1 MKRLKAGAELL
12 LAASVFSTVAGAQTY
27 PTKPIKMVA
36 PYATGGAADLMARYV
51 CDKFSQQMGQ
61 PCVVENRTGAGGMIG
76 VDFVVKS
83 EPDGHTLVMMPNNL
97 PIIPGLYPKVPYD
110 TMRDLSPIAMVST
123 TPIMIGSHPSVP
135 AKNIQEFIAYVKA
148 NEGKVNFT
156 TCGLA
161 SPQHL
166 AGEMLAAQGGF
177 KWQHIP
183 YKGCGAAFADVLAGT
198 VPVFIS
204 TVAHFAP
211 QIKIGKLRA
220 YAVLGP
226 QRTPLAPEYP
236 TMAESGF
243 PGFQVDV
250 WFGLLAPAK
259 VPAPILARLNT
270 ELNKALQSPDLRE
283 KLVAGSYE
291 PVGGTPERFAEI
303 IRADI
308 AKYGKV
314 IRDIGIKPE

>member
-1 MKRLKAGAELL
+1 MKRIKAGV
-12 LAASVFSTVAGAQTY
+12 AALIAACIISPVASGQSY
-27 PTKPIKMVA
+27 PSKPLKMVA
-36 PYATGGAADLMARYV
+36 PYATGGGADLMARYV
-51 CDKFSQQMGQ
+51 CDKLVQQMGQ

-76 VDFVVKS
+76 VEFVVKA
-83 EPDGHTLVMMPNNL
+83 EADGHTLLMMPPNL

-110 TMRDLSPIAMVST
+110 TVRDLAPIAIVST

-135 AKNIQEFIAYVKA
+135 AKNVQEFFAYVKSG
-148 NEGKVNFT
+148 EGKVNFT

-211 QIKIGKLRA
+211 QIKIGKLRG
-220 YAVLGP
+220 YGVLGA

-250 WFGLLAPAK
+250 WFGLLASSK
-259 VPAPILARLNT
+259 VPAPILARLNA
-270 ELNKALQSPDLRE
+270 EVNRALQSADMRE
-283 KLVAGSYE
+283 KLVTGGYE
-291 PVGGTPERFAEI
+291 PVGGTPERFAEL
-303 IRADI
+303 IRSDM
-308 AKYGKV
+308 AKFGKV
-314 IRDIGIKPE
+314 VRDIGIRPE

>member
-1 MKRLKAGAELL
+1 MKRIKAGV
-12 LAASVFSTVAGAQTY
+12 AALIAACIISPVASGQSY
-27 PTKPIKMVA
+27 PSKPLKMVA
-36 PYATGGAADLMARYV
+36 PYATGGGADLMARYV
-51 CDKFSQQMGQ
+51 CDKFVQQMGQ

-76 VDFVVKS
+76 VEFVVKA
-83 EPDGHTLVMMPNNL
+83 EADGHTLLMMPPNL

-110 TMRDLSPIAMVST
+110 TVRDLAPIAIVST

-135 AKNIQEFIAYVKA
+135 AKNVQEFFAYVKSG
-148 NEGKVNFT
+148 EGKVNFT

-211 QIKIGKLRA
+211 QIKIGKLRG
-220 YAVLGP
+220 YGVLGA

-250 WFGLLAPAK
+250 WFGLLASSK
-259 VPAPILARLNT
+259 VPAPILARLNA
-270 ELNKALQSPDLRE
+270 EVNRALQSADMRE
-283 KLVAGSYE
+283 KLVTGGYE
-291 PVGGTPERFAEI
+291 PVGGTPERFAEL
-303 IRADI
+303 IRSDM
-308 AKYGKV
+308 AKFGKV
-314 IRDIGIKPE
+314 VRDIGIRPE